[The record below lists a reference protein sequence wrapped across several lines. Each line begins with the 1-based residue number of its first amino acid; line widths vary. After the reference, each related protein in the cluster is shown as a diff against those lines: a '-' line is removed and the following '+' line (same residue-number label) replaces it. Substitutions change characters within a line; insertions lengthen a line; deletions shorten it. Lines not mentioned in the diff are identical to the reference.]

1 MFHNDQTEA
10 PLFYFSQLAEIPRD
24 SGKEKAVSDFL
35 LNWAMERGLE
45 AHQDAVWNLVIK
57 KPGSAGREA
66 EEPVILQAHLDMVC
80 EKDSTSTH
88 NFDTDSIPLRM
99 EGDWLTSAAGTTL
112 GSDDGI
118 GVAYIMAVLADETLS
133 HPPIEALLTVQEEST
148 FAGAANVDWS
158 LLLGKRLINLDQSV
172 ENEVLCGAC
181 GGTGMQMRVSLV
193 QGPIPKGFRTMRVTI
208 SGLEG
213 GHSGEDI
220 HRGRGS
226 AIALLARGLQSCKE
240 KLQSR
245 EDELQGSKT
254 DERSELRIVEFTGG
268 TSRLA
273 ISREASAVFAIAKE
287 NVVSCEQLWSELEQ
301 QWKKEYET
309 TAKRLC
315 VQVQTGTKES
325 DCCKTEKQNCEEA
338 ATGAVSRAGDAEA
351 CYTMESSEKILAAL
365 RLFPDG
371 IQQMNGTFPGTVE
384 SSNNLGIVRTKE
396 TELILTAEARG
407 AYASTIEAIR
417 QKVSCLADLLGGTCE
432 FFAAYVP
439 WEYRSDSP
447 LRRLAMDTY
456 REAFRTELKPVVVH
470 AGIECGFFLQAKPEL
485 DAISIGPTAQYF
497 HSPKERLQISSTLR
511 EWMFLKELLE
521 RM

>member
-35 LNWAMERGLE
+35 LNWARERGLE
-45 AHQDAVWNLVIK
+45 AHQDEVWNLIIK
-57 KPGSAGREA
+57 KPGSAGRES

-80 EKDSTSTH
+80 EKDLTSTH
-88 NFDTDSIPLRM
+88 NFETDPIPLRM

-158 LLLGKRLINLDQSV
+158 RLLGKRLINLDQSV

-181 GGTGMQMRVSLV
+181 GGTGMQMRVLLV
-193 QGPIPKGFRTMRVTI
+193 QEPIPAGFQTMKVTI

-240 KLQSR
+240 NVH
-245 EDELQGSKT
+245 G
-254 DERSELRIVEFTGG
+254 LRIVEFTGG

-273 ISREASAVFAIAKE
+273 ISREAGTVFAIAE
-287 NVVSCEQLWSELEQ
+287 TDVEACEQLWSELEQ

-309 TAKRLC
+309 TAKRLH

-325 DCCKTEKQNCEEA
+325 NDCGTKKQ
-338 ATGAVSRAGDAEA
+338 S
-351 CYTMESSEKILAAL
+351 CYTAESGEKILAAL

-384 SSNNLGIVRTKE
+384 SSNNLGIVRTEE
-396 TELILTAEARG
+396 TELVLTAEARG

-417 QKVSCLADLLGGTCE
+417 QKVLCLADLLGGTCE

-497 HSPKERLQISSTLR
+497 HSPKERLQVSSTLR

-521 RM
+521 RI

>member
-35 LNWAMERGLE
+35 LNWALERGLD
-45 AHQDAVWNLVIK
+45 AYQDAVWNLIIK

-80 EKDSTSTH
+80 EKDSTSRH
-88 NFDTDSIPLRM
+88 NFETDPIPLRM

-181 GGTGMQMRVSLV
+181 GGTGMQMRVPLV
-193 QGPIPKGFRTMRVTI
+193 QEPIPEDFQTMRVTI

-240 KLQSR
+240 NLHG
-245 EDELQGSKT
+245 LQGSKA
-254 DERSELRIVEFTGG
+254 DGRSKLRIVEFTGG

-273 ISREASAVFAIAKE
+273 ISREAGTVFAIAKTDVE
-287 NVVSCEQLWSELEQ
+287 ACEQLWSELEQ

-309 TAKRLC
+309 TAKRLH
-315 VQVQTGTKES
+315 VQVQTGTNEPN
-325 DCCKTEKQNCEEA
+325 DCKTKKQ
-338 ATGAVSRAGDAEA
+338 S
-351 CYTMESSEKILAAL
+351 CYTAESGEKILAAL

-384 SSNNLGIVRTKE
+384 SSNNLGIVRTEE
-396 TELILTAEARG
+396 TELVMTAEARG

-417 QKVSCLADLLGGTCE
+417 QKVLCLADLLGGTCE

-470 AGIECGFFLQAKPEL
+470 AGIECGFFLQAKPDL

-497 HSPKERLQISSTLR
+497 HSPKERLQVSSTLR

>member
-35 LNWAMERGLE
+35 LNWALERGLD
-45 AHQDAVWNLVIK
+45 AYQDAVWNLIIK

-80 EKDSTSTH
+80 EKDSTSRH
-88 NFDTDSIPLRM
+88 NFETDPIPLRM

-181 GGTGMQMRVSLV
+181 GGTGMQMRVPLV
-193 QGPIPKGFRTMRVTI
+193 QEPIPEDFQTMRVTI

-240 KLQSR
+240 NLHGV
-245 EDELQGSKT
+245 QGSKA
-254 DERSELRIVEFTGG
+254 DGRSKLRIVEFTGG

-273 ISREASAVFAIAKE
+273 ISREAGTVFAIAKTDVE
-287 NVVSCEQLWSELEQ
+287 ACEQLWSELEQ

-309 TAKRLC
+309 TAKRLH

-325 DCCKTEKQNCEEA
+325 NDCKTKKQ
-338 ATGAVSRAGDAEA
+338 S
-351 CYTMESSEKILAAL
+351 CYTAESGEKILAAL

-384 SSNNLGIVRTKE
+384 SSNNLGIVRTEE
-396 TELILTAEARG
+396 TELVMTAEARG

-417 QKVSCLADLLGGTCE
+417 QKVLCLADLLGGTCE

-470 AGIECGFFLQAKPEL
+470 AGIECGFFLQAKPDL

-497 HSPKERLQISSTLR
+497 HSPKERLQVSSTLR

>member
-35 LNWAMERGLE
+35 LNWALERGLD
-45 AHQDAVWNLVIK
+45 AYQDAVWNLIIK
-57 KPGSAGREA
+57 KPGSVGREA

-80 EKDSTSTH
+80 EKDSTSRH
-88 NFDTDSIPLRM
+88 NFETDPIPLRM

-158 LLLGKRLINLDQSV
+158 LLSGKRLINLDQSV

-181 GGTGMQMRVSLV
+181 GGTGMQMRVPLV
-193 QGPIPKGFRTMRVTI
+193 QEPIPEDFQTMRVTI

-240 KLQSR
+240 NLHGV
-245 EDELQGSKT
+245 QGSKA
-254 DERSELRIVEFTGG
+254 DGRSKLRIVEFTGG

-273 ISREASAVFAIAKE
+273 ISREAGTVFAIAKTDVE
-287 NVVSCEQLWSELEQ
+287 ACEQLWSELEQ

-309 TAKRLC
+309 TAERLH

-325 DCCKTEKQNCEEA
+325 NDCKTKKQ
-338 ATGAVSRAGDAEA
+338 S
-351 CYTMESSEKILAAL
+351 CYTAESGEKILAAL

-384 SSNNLGIVRTKE
+384 SSNNLGIVRTEE
-396 TELILTAEARG
+396 TELVMTAEARG

-417 QKVSCLADLLGGTCE
+417 QKVLCLADLLGGTCE

-470 AGIECGFFLQAKPEL
+470 AGIECGFFLQAKPDL

-497 HSPKERLQISSTLR
+497 HSPKERLQVSSTLR

>member
-35 LNWAMERGLE
+35 LNWALERGLD
-45 AHQDAVWNLVIK
+45 AYQDAVWNLIIK

-80 EKDSTSTH
+80 EKDSTSRH
-88 NFDTDSIPLRM
+88 NFETDPIPLRM

-181 GGTGMQMRVSLV
+181 GGTGMQMRVPLV
-193 QGPIPKGFRTMRVTI
+193 QEPIPEDFQTMRVTI

-240 KLQSR
+240 NLHGVR
-245 EDELQGSKT
+245 GSKA
-254 DERSELRIVEFTGG
+254 DGRSKLRIVEFTGG

-273 ISREASAVFAIAKE
+273 ISREAGTVFAIAKTDVE
-287 NVVSCEQLWSELEQ
+287 VCEQLWSELEQ

-309 TAKRLC
+309 TAKRLH

-325 DCCKTEKQNCEEA
+325 NDCKTKKQ
-338 ATGAVSRAGDAEA
+338 S
-351 CYTMESSEKILAAL
+351 CYTAESGEKILAAL

-384 SSNNLGIVRTKE
+384 SSNNLGIVRTEE
-396 TELILTAEARG
+396 TELVMTAEARG

-417 QKVSCLADLLGGTCE
+417 QKVLCLADLLGGTCE

-470 AGIECGFFLQAKPEL
+470 AGIECGFFLQAKPDL

-497 HSPKERLQISSTLR
+497 HSPKERLQVSSTLR

>member
-35 LNWAMERGLE
+35 LSWARERGLD
-45 AHQDAVWNLVIK
+45 AYQDMVWNLILK
-57 KPGSAGREA
+57 KPGSAGRES

-88 NFDTDSIPLRM
+88 NFETDPIPLRM

-148 FAGAANVDWS
+148 FAGAAHVDWS
-158 LLLGKRLINLDQSV
+158 RLLGKRLINLDQSV

-181 GGTGMQMRVSLV
+181 GGTGMQMRVPLV
-193 QGPIPKGFRTMRVTI
+193 QELVPAGFQMIKVTV

-226 AIALLARGLQSCKE
+226 AIALLARGLQSCRANG
-240 KLQSR
+240 LL
-245 EDELQGSKT
+245 ELQ
-254 DERSELRIVEFTGG
+254 LVEFTGG

-273 ISREASAVFAIAKE
+273 ISREASAVFAIAE
-287 NVVSCEQLWSELEQ
+287 TSVELCGQLWSELEQ

-309 TAKRLC
+309 TAKRLH
-315 VQVQTGTKES
+315 VQVQTGTGKRKE
-325 DCCKTEKQNCEEA
+325 
-338 ATGAVSRAGDAEA
+338 
-351 CYTMESSEKILAAL
+351 CYTAESSKKILAAL
-365 RLFPDG
+365 TLFPDG

-384 SSNNLGIVRTKE
+384 SSNNLGIVRTE
-396 TELILTAEARG
+396 SAELILTAEARG

-417 QKVSCLADLLGGTCE
+417 QRVLCLATLLGGTCE

-497 HSPKERLQISSTLR
+497 HSPKERLQVSSTLR

>member
-35 LNWAMERGLE
+35 LNWALERGLD
-45 AHQDAVWNLVIK
+45 AYQDAVWNLIIK

-80 EKDSTSTH
+80 EKDSTSRH
-88 NFDTDSIPLRM
+88 NFETDPIPLRM

-181 GGTGMQMRVSLV
+181 GGTGMQMRVPLV
-193 QGPIPKGFRTMRVTI
+193 QEPIPEDFQTMRVTI

-240 KLQSR
+240 NLHG
-245 EDELQGSKT
+245 LQGSKA
-254 DERSELRIVEFTGG
+254 DGRSKLRIVEFTGG

-273 ISREASAVFAIAKE
+273 ISREAGTVFAIAKTDVE
-287 NVVSCEQLWSELEQ
+287 ACEQLWSELEQ

-309 TAKRLC
+309 TAKRLH

-325 DCCKTEKQNCEEA
+325 NDCKTKKQ
-338 ATGAVSRAGDAEA
+338 S
-351 CYTMESSEKILAAL
+351 CYTAESGEKILAAL

-384 SSNNLGIVRTKE
+384 SSNNLGIVRTEE
-396 TELILTAEARG
+396 TELVMTAEARG

-417 QKVSCLADLLGGTCE
+417 QKVLCLADLLGGTCE

-470 AGIECGFFLQAKPEL
+470 AGIECGFFLQAKPDL

-497 HSPKERLQISSTLR
+497 HSPKERLQVSSTLR

>member
-35 LNWAMERGLE
+35 LNWALERGLD
-45 AHQDAVWNLVIK
+45 AHQDEVWNLIIK

-80 EKDSTSTH
+80 EKDSTSRH
-88 NFDTDSIPLRM
+88 NFETDPIPLRM

-181 GGTGMQMRVSLV
+181 GGTGMQMRVPLV
-193 QGPIPKGFRTMRVTI
+193 QEPVPEGFQTMRVTI

-240 KLQSR
+240 NLHGVQGCEDGLQS
-245 EDELQGSKT
+245 SKA
-254 DERSELRIVEFTGG
+254 DGRSELRIVEFTGG

-273 ISREASAVFAIAKE
+273 ISREAGTVFAIAE
-287 NVVSCEQLWSELEQ
+287 TDVEACEQLWSELEQ

-309 TAKRLC
+309 TAKRLH

-325 DCCKTEKQNCEEA
+325 NDCGTKKQ
-338 ATGAVSRAGDAEA
+338 S
-351 CYTMESSEKILAAL
+351 CYTAESGEKILAAL

-384 SSNNLGIVRTKE
+384 SSNNLGIVRTEE
-396 TELILTAEARG
+396 TELVLTAEARG

-417 QKVSCLADLLGGTCE
+417 QKVLCLADLLGGTCE

-497 HSPKERLQISSTLR
+497 HSPKERLQVSSTLR

-521 RM
+521 RI

>member
-10 PLFYFSQLAEIPRD
+10 PLFYFSQLAEIPRY

-35 LNWAMERGLE
+35 LNWALERGLD
-45 AHQDAVWNLVIK
+45 AYQDAVWNLIIK

-80 EKDSTSTH
+80 EKDSTSRH
-88 NFDTDSIPLRM
+88 NFETDPIPLRM

-181 GGTGMQMRVSLV
+181 GGTGMQMRVPLV
-193 QGPIPKGFRTMRVTI
+193 QEPIPEDFQTMRVTI

-240 KLQSR
+240 NLHG
-245 EDELQGSKT
+245 LQGSKA
-254 DERSELRIVEFTGG
+254 DGRSKLRIVEFTGG

-273 ISREASAVFAIAKE
+273 ISREAGTVFAIAKTDVE
-287 NVVSCEQLWSELEQ
+287 ACEQLWSELEQ

-309 TAKRLC
+309 TAKRLH

-325 DCCKTEKQNCEEA
+325 NDCKTKKQ
-338 ATGAVSRAGDAEA
+338 S
-351 CYTMESSEKILAAL
+351 CYTAESGEKILAAL

-384 SSNNLGIVRTKE
+384 SSNNLGIVRTEE
-396 TELILTAEARG
+396 TELVMTAEARG

-417 QKVSCLADLLGGTCE
+417 QKVLCLADLLGGTCE

-470 AGIECGFFLQAKPEL
+470 AGIECGFFLQAKPDL

-497 HSPKERLQISSTLR
+497 HSPKERLQVSSTLR

>member
-35 LNWAMERGLE
+35 LNWARERGLD
-45 AHQDAVWNLVIK
+45 AYQDAVWNLIIK
-57 KPGSAGREA
+57 KPGSAGRES

-88 NFDTDSIPLRM
+88 NFETDPIPLRM

-158 LLLGKRLINLDQSV
+158 RLLGKRLINLDQSV

-181 GGTGMQMRVSLV
+181 GGTGMQMRVPLV
-193 QGPIPKGFRTMRVTI
+193 QEPIPAGFQTMKVTI

-240 KLQSR
+240 NLH
-245 EDELQGSKT
+245 G
-254 DERSELRIVEFTGG
+254 LRIEEFTGG

-273 ISREASAVFAIAKE
+273 ISREAGTVFAIAE
-287 NVVSCEQLWSELEQ
+287 TDVEACEQLWSELEQ

-309 TAKRLC
+309 TAKRLH

-325 DCCKTEKQNCEEA
+325 NDCGTKKQSCYA
-338 ATGAVSRAGDAEA
+338 AKSG
-351 CYTMESSEKILAAL
+351 EKILAAL

-384 SSNNLGIVRTKE
+384 SSNNLGIVRTE
-396 TELILTAEARG
+396 GAELILTAEARG
-407 AYASTIEAIR
+407 AYASTIEVIR
-417 QKVSCLADLLGGTCE
+417 QKVTCLASLLGGTCE

-497 HSPKERLQISSTLR
+497 HSPKERLQVSSTLR

>member
-10 PLFYFSQLAEIPRD
+10 PLFYFSQLTEIPRD

-35 LNWAMERGLE
+35 LNWALERRLD
-45 AHQDAVWNLVIK
+45 AYQDAVWNLIIK

-80 EKDSTSTH
+80 EKDSTSRH
-88 NFDTDSIPLRM
+88 NFETDPIPLRM

-118 GVAYIMAVLADETLS
+118 GVAYIMALLADETLS

-181 GGTGMQMRVSLV
+181 GGTGMQMRVPLV
-193 QGPIPKGFRTMRVTI
+193 QEPIPEDFQTMRVTI

-240 KLQSR
+240 NLHGV
-245 EDELQGSKT
+245 QGSKA
-254 DERSELRIVEFTGG
+254 DGRSKLRIVEFTGG

-273 ISREASAVFAIAKE
+273 ISREAGTVFAIAKTDVE
-287 NVVSCEQLWSELEQ
+287 ACEQLWSELEQ

-309 TAKRLC
+309 TAKRLH

-325 DCCKTEKQNCEEA
+325 NDCKTKKQ
-338 ATGAVSRAGDAEA
+338 S
-351 CYTMESSEKILAAL
+351 CYTAESGEKILAAL

-384 SSNNLGIVRTKE
+384 SSNNLGIVRTEE
-396 TELILTAEARG
+396 TELVMTAEARG

-417 QKVSCLADLLGGTCE
+417 QKVLCLADLLGGTCE

-470 AGIECGFFLQAKPEL
+470 AGIECGFFLQAKPDL

-497 HSPKERLQISSTLR
+497 HSPKERLQVSSTLR

>member
-35 LNWAMERGLE
+35 LNWALERGLD
-45 AHQDAVWNLVIK
+45 AYQDAVWNLIIK
-57 KPGSAGREA
+57 KTGSAGREA

-80 EKDSTSTH
+80 EKDSTSRH
-88 NFDTDSIPLRM
+88 NFETDPIPLRL

-181 GGTGMQMRVSLV
+181 GGTGMQMRVPLV
-193 QGPIPKGFRTMRVTI
+193 QEPIPEDFQTMRVTI

-226 AIALLARGLQSCKE
+226 ASALLARGLQSCKE
-240 KLQSR
+240 NLHG
-245 EDELQGSKT
+245 LQGSKA
-254 DERSELRIVEFTGG
+254 DGRSKLRIVEFTGG

-273 ISREASAVFAIAKE
+273 ISREAGTVFAIAKTDVE
-287 NVVSCEQLWSELEQ
+287 ACEQLWSELEQ

-309 TAKRLC
+309 TAKRLH

-325 DCCKTEKQNCEEA
+325 NDCKTKKQ
-338 ATGAVSRAGDAEA
+338 S
-351 CYTMESSEKILAAL
+351 CYTAESGEKILAAL

-384 SSNNLGIVRTKE
+384 SSNNLGIVRTEE
-396 TELILTAEARG
+396 TELVMTAEARG

-417 QKVSCLADLLGGTCE
+417 QKVLCLADLLGGTCE

-470 AGIECGFFLQAKPEL
+470 AGIECGFFLQAKPDL

-497 HSPKERLQISSTLR
+497 HSPKERLQVSSTLR

>member
-1 MFHNDQTEA
+1 M
-10 PLFYFSQLAEIPRD
+10 
-24 SGKEKAVSDFL
+24 
-35 LNWAMERGLE
+35 
-45 AHQDAVWNLVIK
+45 
-57 KPGSAGREA
+57 
-66 EEPVILQAHLDMVC
+66 
-80 EKDSTSTH
+80 
-88 NFDTDSIPLRM
+88 
-99 EGDWLTSAAGTTL
+99 
-112 GSDDGI
+112 
-118 GVAYIMAVLADETLS
+118 
-133 HPPIEALLTVQEEST
+133 
-148 FAGAANVDWS
+148 
-158 LLLGKRLINLDQSV
+158 

-181 GGTGMQMRVSLV
+181 GGTGMQMRVPLV
-193 QGPIPKGFRTMRVTI
+193 QEPIPEDFQTMRVTI

-240 KLQSR
+240 NLHG
-245 EDELQGSKT
+245 LQGSKA
-254 DERSELRIVEFTGG
+254 DGRSKLRIVEFTGG

-273 ISREASAVFAIAKE
+273 ISREAGTVFAIAKTDVE
-287 NVVSCEQLWSELEQ
+287 ACEQLWSELEQ

-309 TAKRLC
+309 TAKRLH

-325 DCCKTEKQNCEEA
+325 NDCKTKKQ
-338 ATGAVSRAGDAEA
+338 S
-351 CYTMESSEKILAAL
+351 CYTAESGEKILAAL

-384 SSNNLGIVRTKE
+384 SSNNLGIVRTEE
-396 TELILTAEARG
+396 TELVMTAEARG

-417 QKVSCLADLLGGTCE
+417 QKVLCLADLLGGTCE

-470 AGIECGFFLQAKPEL
+470 AGIECGFFLQAKPDL

-497 HSPKERLQISSTLR
+497 HSPKERLQVSSTLR

>member
-10 PLFYFSQLAEIPRD
+10 PLFYFSQLADIPRD

-35 LNWAMERGLE
+35 LNWALERGLD
-45 AHQDAVWNLVIK
+45 AYQDAVWNLIIK
-57 KPGSAGREA
+57 KTGSAGREA

-80 EKDSTSTH
+80 EKDSTSRH
-88 NFDTDSIPLRM
+88 NFETDPIPLRM

-181 GGTGMQMRVSLV
+181 GGTGMQMRVPLV
-193 QGPIPKGFRTMRVTI
+193 QEPIPEDFQTMRVTI

-226 AIALLARGLQSCKE
+226 ASALLARGLQSCKE
-240 KLQSR
+240 NLHG
-245 EDELQGSKT
+245 LQGSKA
-254 DERSELRIVEFTGG
+254 DGRSKLRIVEFTGG

-273 ISREASAVFAIAKE
+273 ISREAGTVFAIAKTDVE
-287 NVVSCEQLWSELEQ
+287 ACEQLWSELEQ

-309 TAKRLC
+309 TAKRLH

-325 DCCKTEKQNCEEA
+325 NDCKTKKQ
-338 ATGAVSRAGDAEA
+338 S
-351 CYTMESSEKILAAL
+351 CYTAESGEKILAAL

-384 SSNNLGIVRTKE
+384 SSNNLGIVRTEE
-396 TELILTAEARG
+396 TELVMTAEARG

-417 QKVSCLADLLGGTCE
+417 QKVLCLADLLGGTCE

-470 AGIECGFFLQAKPEL
+470 AGIECGFFLQAKPDL

-497 HSPKERLQISSTLR
+497 HSPKERLQVSSTLR

>member
-35 LNWAMERGLE
+35 LNWALERGLD
-45 AHQDAVWNLVIK
+45 AYQDAVWNLIIK

-80 EKDSTSTH
+80 EKDSTSRH
-88 NFDTDSIPLRM
+88 NFETDPIPLRM

-181 GGTGMQMRVSLV
+181 GGTGMQMRVPLV
-193 QGPIPKGFRTMRVTI
+193 QEPIPEDFQTMRVTI

-226 AIALLARGLQSCKE
+226 AIALLARGLQSYKE
-240 KLQSR
+240 NLHG
-245 EDELQGSKT
+245 LQGSKA
-254 DERSELRIVEFTGG
+254 DGRSKLRIVEFTGG

-273 ISREASAVFAIAKE
+273 ISREAGTVFAIAKTDVE
-287 NVVSCEQLWSELEQ
+287 ACEQLWSELEQ

-309 TAKRLC
+309 TAKRLH

-325 DCCKTEKQNCEEA
+325 NDCKTKKQ
-338 ATGAVSRAGDAEA
+338 S
-351 CYTMESSEKILAAL
+351 CYTAESGEKILAAL

-384 SSNNLGIVRTKE
+384 SSNNLGIVRTEE
-396 TELILTAEARG
+396 TELVMTAEARG

-417 QKVSCLADLLGGTCE
+417 QKVLCLADLLGGTCE

-470 AGIECGFFLQAKPEL
+470 AGIECGFFLQAKPDL

-497 HSPKERLQISSTLR
+497 HSPKERLQVSSTLR

>member
-35 LNWAMERGLE
+35 LNWALERGLD
-45 AHQDAVWNLVIK
+45 AYQDAVWNLIIK

-80 EKDSTSTH
+80 EKDSTSRH
-88 NFDTDSIPLRM
+88 NFETDPIPLRM

-181 GGTGMQMRVSLV
+181 GGTGMQMRVPLV
-193 QGPIPKGFRTMRVTI
+193 QEPIPEDFQTMRVTI

-240 KLQSR
+240 NLHG
-245 EDELQGSKT
+245 LQGSKA
-254 DERSELRIVEFTGG
+254 DGRSKLRIVEFTGG

-273 ISREASAVFAIAKE
+273 ISREAGTVFAIAKTDVE
-287 NVVSCEQLWSELEQ
+287 ACEQLWSELEQ

-309 TAKRLC
+309 TAKRLH

-325 DCCKTEKQNCEEA
+325 NDCKTKKQ
-338 ATGAVSRAGDAEA
+338 S
-351 CYTMESSEKILAAL
+351 CYTAESGEKILAAL

-384 SSNNLGIVRTKE
+384 SSNNLGIVRTEE
-396 TELILTAEARG
+396 TELVMTAEARG

-417 QKVSCLADLLGGTCE
+417 QKVLCLADLLGGTCE

-470 AGIECGFFLQAKPEL
+470 AGIEWGFFLQAKPDL

-497 HSPKERLQISSTLR
+497 HSPKERLQVSSTLR

>member
-35 LNWAMERGLE
+35 LNWALERGLD
-45 AHQDAVWNLVIK
+45 AYQDAVWNLIIK

-80 EKDSTSTH
+80 EKDSTSRH
-88 NFDTDSIPLRM
+88 NFETDPIPLRM

-181 GGTGMQMRVSLV
+181 GGTGMQMRVPLV
-193 QGPIPKGFRTMRVTI
+193 QEPIPEDFQTMRVTI

-240 KLQSR
+240 NLHG
-245 EDELQGSKT
+245 LQGSKA
-254 DERSELRIVEFTGG
+254 DGRSELRIVEFTGG

-273 ISREASAVFAIAKE
+273 ISREAGTVFAIAKTDVE
-287 NVVSCEQLWSELEQ
+287 ACEQLWSELEQ

-309 TAKRLC
+309 TAKRLH

-325 DCCKTEKQNCEEA
+325 NDCKTKKQ
-338 ATGAVSRAGDAEA
+338 S
-351 CYTMESSEKILAAL
+351 CYTAESGEKILAAL

-384 SSNNLGIVRTKE
+384 SSNNLGIVRTEE
-396 TELILTAEARG
+396 TELVMTAEARG

-417 QKVSCLADLLGGTCE
+417 QKVLCLADLLGGTCE

-470 AGIECGFFLQAKPEL
+470 AGIECGFFLQAKPDL

-497 HSPKERLQISSTLR
+497 HSPKERLQVSSTLR

>member
-35 LNWAMERGLE
+35 LKWALERGLD
-45 AHQDAVWNLVIK
+45 AHQDEVWNLIIK

-80 EKDSTSTH
+80 EKDSTSRH
-88 NFDTDSIPLRM
+88 NFETDPIPLRM

-181 GGTGMQMRVSLV
+181 GGTGMQMRVPLV
-193 QGPIPKGFRTMRVTI
+193 QEPVPEGFQTMRVTI

-240 KLQSR
+240 NLHG
-245 EDELQGSKT
+245 LQGSKA
-254 DERSELRIVEFTGG
+254 DGRSKLRIVEFTGG

-273 ISREASAVFAIAKE
+273 ISREAGTVFAIAE
-287 NVVSCEQLWSELEQ
+287 TDVEACEQLWSELEQ

-309 TAKRLC
+309 TAKRLH

-325 DCCKTEKQNCEEA
+325 NDCKTKKQ
-338 ATGAVSRAGDAEA
+338 S
-351 CYTMESSEKILAAL
+351 CYTVESGEKILAAL

-384 SSNNLGIVRTKE
+384 SSNNLGIVRTEE
-396 TELILTAEARG
+396 TELVLTAEARG

-417 QKVSCLADLLGGTCE
+417 QKVLCLADLLGGTCE

-497 HSPKERLQISSTLR
+497 HSPKERLQVSSTLR

-521 RM
+521 RI

>member
-35 LNWAMERGLE
+35 LNWALERGLD
-45 AHQDAVWNLVIK
+45 AYQDAVWNLIIK

-80 EKDSTSTH
+80 EKDSTSRH
-88 NFDTDSIPLRM
+88 NFETDPIPLRM

-181 GGTGMQMRVSLV
+181 GGTGMQMRVPLV
-193 QGPIPKGFRTMRVTI
+193 QEPIPEDFQTMRVTI

-240 KLQSR
+240 NLHG
-245 EDELQGSKT
+245 LQGSKA
-254 DERSELRIVEFTGG
+254 DGRSKLRIVEFTGG

-273 ISREASAVFAIAKE
+273 ISREAGTVFASAKTDVE
-287 NVVSCEQLWSELEQ
+287 ACEQLWSELEQ

-309 TAKRLC
+309 TAKRLH

-325 DCCKTEKQNCEEA
+325 NDCKTKKQ
-338 ATGAVSRAGDAEA
+338 S
-351 CYTMESSEKILAAL
+351 CYTAESGEKILAAL

-384 SSNNLGIVRTKE
+384 SSNNLGIVRTEE
-396 TELILTAEARG
+396 TELVMTAEARG

-417 QKVSCLADLLGGTCE
+417 QKVLCLADLLGGTCE

-470 AGIECGFFLQAKPEL
+470 AGIECGFFLQAKPDL

-497 HSPKERLQISSTLR
+497 HSPKERLQVSSTLR

>member
-35 LNWAMERGLE
+35 LNWALERGLD
-45 AHQDAVWNLVIK
+45 AYQDAVWNLIIK

-80 EKDSTSTH
+80 EKDSTSRH
-88 NFDTDSIPLRM
+88 NFETDPIPLRM

-181 GGTGMQMRVSLV
+181 GGTGMQMRVPLV
-193 QGPIPKGFRTMRVTI
+193 QEPIPEDFQTMRVTI

-240 KLQSR
+240 NLHGVQGC
-245 EDELQGSKT
+245 EDGLQGSKV
-254 DERSELRIVEFTGG
+254 DGRSKLRIVEFTGG

-273 ISREASAVFAIAKE
+273 ISREAGTVFAIAKTDVE
-287 NVVSCEQLWSELEQ
+287 ACEQLWSELEQ

-309 TAKRLC
+309 TAKRLH

-325 DCCKTEKQNCEEA
+325 NDCKTKKQ
-338 ATGAVSRAGDAEA
+338 S
-351 CYTMESSEKILAAL
+351 CYTAESGEKILAAL

-384 SSNNLGIVRTKE
+384 SSNNLGIVRTEE
-396 TELILTAEARG
+396 TELVMTAEARG

-417 QKVSCLADLLGGTCE
+417 QKVLCLADLLGGTCE

-497 HSPKERLQISSTLR
+497 HSPKERLQVSSTLR

>member
-35 LNWAMERGLE
+35 LNWALERGLE
-45 AHQDAVWNLVIK
+45 AHQDAVWNLIIK
-57 KPGSAGREA
+57 KPGSAGRES

-88 NFDTDSIPLRM
+88 NFETDPIPRRM

-158 LLLGKRLINLDQSV
+158 RLLGKRLINLDQSV

-181 GGTGMQMRVSLV
+181 GGTGMQMRVPLV
-193 QGPIPKGFRTMRVTI
+193 QEPIPAGFQTMKVTI

-240 KLQSR
+240 NLH
-245 EDELQGSKT
+245 G
-254 DERSELRIVEFTGG
+254 LRIEEFTGG

-273 ISREASAVFAIAKE
+273 ISREASAVFAIAKTDVE
-287 NVVSCEQLWSELEQ
+287 LCGQLWGELEQ

-309 TAKRLC
+309 TAKRLH

-325 DCCKTEKQNCEEA
+325 DCCEAEKWNYVEA
-338 ATGAVSRAGDAEA
+338 VTGEVSRVGDAEI
-351 CYTMESSEKILAAL
+351 CYTTESSEKVLAAL
-365 RLFPDG
+365 TLFPDG

-384 SSNNLGIVRTKE
+384 SSNNLGIVRTEE
-396 TELILTAEARG
+396 TELVLTAEARG

-417 QKVSCLADLLGGTCE
+417 QKVLCLADLLGGTCE

-497 HSPKERLQISSTLR
+497 HSPKESLQVSSTLR

-521 RM
+521 RI

>member
-35 LNWAMERGLE
+35 LNWARERGLD
-45 AHQDAVWNLVIK
+45 AYQDAVWNLIIK
-57 KPGSAGREA
+57 KPGSAGRES

-88 NFDTDSIPLRM
+88 NFETDPIPLRM

-118 GVAYIMAVLADETLS
+118 GVAYIMAVLAGETLS

-181 GGTGMQMRVSLV
+181 GGTGMQMRVPLV
-193 QGPIPKGFRTMRVTI
+193 QEPVPEGFQTMRVTI

-240 KLQSR
+240 NLHGVQGCEDGLQS
-245 EDELQGSKT
+245 SKA
-254 DERSELRIVEFTGG
+254 DGRSELRIVEFTGG
-268 TSRLA
+268 TS
-273 ISREASAVFAIAKE
+273 
-287 NVVSCEQLWSELEQ
+287 
-301 QWKKEYET
+301 
-309 TAKRLC
+309 
-315 VQVQTGTKES
+315 
-325 DCCKTEKQNCEEA
+325 
-338 ATGAVSRAGDAEA
+338 
-351 CYTMESSEKILAAL
+351 
-365 RLFPDG
+365 
-371 IQQMNGTFPGTVE
+371 
-384 SSNNLGIVRTKE
+384 
-396 TELILTAEARG
+396 
-407 AYASTIEAIR
+407 
-417 QKVSCLADLLGGTCE
+417 
-432 FFAAYVP
+432 
-439 WEYRSDSP
+439 
-447 LRRLAMDTY
+447 
-456 REAFRTELKPVVVH
+456 
-470 AGIECGFFLQAKPEL
+470 
-485 DAISIGPTAQYF
+485 
-497 HSPKERLQISSTLR
+497 
-511 EWMFLKELLE
+511 
-521 RM
+521 

>member
-35 LNWAMERGLE
+35 LNWALERGLD
-45 AHQDAVWNLVIK
+45 AYQDAVWNLIIK

-80 EKDSTSTH
+80 EKDSTSRH
-88 NFDTDSIPLRM
+88 NFETDPIPLRM

-181 GGTGMQMRVSLV
+181 GGTGMQMRVPLV
-193 QGPIPKGFRTMRVTI
+193 QEPIPEDFQTMRVTI

-240 KLQSR
+240 NLHG
-245 EDELQGSKT
+245 LQGSKA
-254 DERSELRIVEFTGG
+254 DGRSKLRIVEFTGG

-273 ISREASAVFAIAKE
+273 ISREAGTVFAIAKTDVE
-287 NVVSCEQLWSELEQ
+287 ACEQLWSELEQ

-309 TAKRLC
+309 TAKRLH
-315 VQVQTGTKES
+315 VQVQTGTNES
-325 DCCKTEKQNCEEA
+325 TDCKTKKQ
-338 ATGAVSRAGDAEA
+338 S
-351 CYTMESSEKILAAL
+351 CYTAESGEKILAAL

-384 SSNNLGIVRTKE
+384 SSNNLGIVRTEE
-396 TELILTAEARG
+396 TELVMTAEARG

-417 QKVSCLADLLGGTCE
+417 QKVLCLADLLGGTCE

-470 AGIECGFFLQAKPEL
+470 AGIECGFFLQAKPDL

-497 HSPKERLQISSTLR
+497 HSPKERLQVSSTLR

>member
-35 LNWAMERGLE
+35 LNWALERGLD
-45 AHQDAVWNLVIK
+45 AYQDAVWNLIIK

-80 EKDSTSTH
+80 EKDSTSRH
-88 NFDTDSIPLRM
+88 NFETDPIPLRM

-181 GGTGMQMRVSLV
+181 GGTGMQMRVPLV
-193 QGPIPKGFRTMRVTI
+193 QEPIPEDFQTMRVTI

-240 KLQSR
+240 NLHG
-245 EDELQGSKT
+245 LQGSKA
-254 DERSELRIVEFTGG
+254 DGRSKLRIVEFTGG

-273 ISREASAVFAIAKE
+273 ISREAGTVFAIAKTDVE
-287 NVVSCEQLWSELEQ
+287 ACEQLWSELEQ

-309 TAKRLC
+309 TAKRLH

-325 DCCKTEKQNCEEA
+325 NDCKTKKQ
-338 ATGAVSRAGDAEA
+338 S
-351 CYTMESSEKILAAL
+351 CYTAESGEKILAAL

-384 SSNNLGIVRTKE
+384 STNNLGIVRTEE
-396 TELILTAEARG
+396 TELVMTAEARG

-417 QKVSCLADLLGGTCE
+417 QKVLCLADLLGGTCE

-470 AGIECGFFLQAKPEL
+470 AGIECGFFLQAKPDL

-497 HSPKERLQISSTLR
+497 HSPKERLQVSSTLR

>member
-35 LNWAMERGLE
+35 LNWALERGLD
-45 AHQDAVWNLVIK
+45 AYQDAVWNLIIK

-80 EKDSTSTH
+80 EKDSTSRH
-88 NFDTDSIPLRM
+88 NFETDPIPLRM
-99 EGDWLTSAAGTTL
+99 EGDWLTSAAGTTR

-181 GGTGMQMRVSLV
+181 GGTGMQMRVPLV
-193 QGPIPKGFRTMRVTI
+193 QEPIPEDFQTMRVTI

-240 KLQSR
+240 NLHG
-245 EDELQGSKT
+245 LQGSKA
-254 DERSELRIVEFTGG
+254 DGRSKLRIVEFTGG

-273 ISREASAVFAIAKE
+273 ISREAGTVFAIAKTDVE
-287 NVVSCEQLWSELEQ
+287 ACEQLWSELEQ

-309 TAKRLC
+309 TAKRLH

-325 DCCKTEKQNCEEA
+325 NDCKTKKQ
-338 ATGAVSRAGDAEA
+338 S
-351 CYTMESSEKILAAL
+351 CYTAESGEKILAAL

-384 SSNNLGIVRTKE
+384 SSNNLGIVRTEE
-396 TELILTAEARG
+396 TELVMTAEARG

-417 QKVSCLADLLGGTCE
+417 QKVLCLADLLGGTCE

-470 AGIECGFFLQAKPEL
+470 AGIECGFFLQAKPDL

-497 HSPKERLQISSTLR
+497 HSPKERLQVSSTLR

>member
-35 LNWAMERGLE
+35 LNWALERGLD
-45 AHQDAVWNLVIK
+45 AYQDAVWNLIIK

-80 EKDSTSTH
+80 EKDSTSRH
-88 NFDTDSIPLRM
+88 NFETDPIPLRM

-181 GGTGMQMRVSLV
+181 GGTGMQMRVPLV
-193 QGPIPKGFRTMRVTI
+193 QEPIPEDFQTMRVTI

-240 KLQSR
+240 NLHGV
-245 EDELQGSKT
+245 QGSKA
-254 DERSELRIVEFTGG
+254 DGRSKLRIVEFTGG

-273 ISREASAVFAIAKE
+273 ISREAGTVFAIAKTDVE
-287 NVVSCEQLWSELEQ
+287 VCEQLWSELEQ

-309 TAKRLC
+309 TAKRLH

-325 DCCKTEKQNCEEA
+325 NDCKTKKQ
-338 ATGAVSRAGDAEA
+338 S
-351 CYTMESSEKILAAL
+351 CYTAESGEKILAAL

-384 SSNNLGIVRTKE
+384 SSNNLGIVRTEE
-396 TELILTAEARG
+396 TELIMTAEARG

-417 QKVSCLADLLGGTCE
+417 QKVLCLADLLGGTCE

-470 AGIECGFFLQAKPEL
+470 AGIECGFFLQAKPDL

-497 HSPKERLQISSTLR
+497 HSPKERLQVSSTLR

>member
-35 LNWAMERGLE
+35 LNWALERGLD
-45 AHQDAVWNLVIK
+45 AYQDAVWNLIIK

-80 EKDSTSTH
+80 EKDSTSRH
-88 NFDTDSIPLRM
+88 NFETDPIPLRM

-172 ENEVLCGAC
+172 DNEVLCGAC
-181 GGTGMQMRVSLV
+181 GGTGMQMRVPLV
-193 QGPIPKGFRTMRVTI
+193 QEPIPEDFQTMRVTI

-240 KLQSR
+240 NLHG
-245 EDELQGSKT
+245 LQGSKA
-254 DERSELRIVEFTGG
+254 DGRSKLRIVEFTGG

-273 ISREASAVFAIAKE
+273 ISREAGTVFAIAKTDVE
-287 NVVSCEQLWSELEQ
+287 ACEQLWSELEQ

-309 TAKRLC
+309 TAKRLH

-325 DCCKTEKQNCEEA
+325 NDCKTKKQ
-338 ATGAVSRAGDAEA
+338 S
-351 CYTMESSEKILAAL
+351 CYTAESGEKILAAL

-384 SSNNLGIVRTKE
+384 SSNNLGIVRTEE
-396 TELILTAEARG
+396 TELVMTAEARG
-407 AYASTIEAIR
+407 ACASTIEAIR
-417 QKVSCLADLLGGTCE
+417 QKVLCLADLLGGTCE

-470 AGIECGFFLQAKPEL
+470 AGIECGFFLQAKPDL

-497 HSPKERLQISSTLR
+497 HSPKERLQVSSTLR

>member
-35 LNWAMERGLE
+35 LNWALERGLD
-45 AHQDAVWNLVIK
+45 AHQDAVWNLIIK

-80 EKDSTSTH
+80 EKDSTSRH
-88 NFDTDSIPLRM
+88 NFETDPIPLRM

-181 GGTGMQMRVSLV
+181 GGTGMQMRVPLV
-193 QGPIPKGFRTMRVTI
+193 QEPIPEDFQTMRVTI

-240 KLQSR
+240 NLHGVQGC
-245 EDELQGSKT
+245 EDGLQGSKV
-254 DERSELRIVEFTGG
+254 DRRSKLRIVEFTGG

-273 ISREASAVFAIAKE
+273 ISREAGTVFAIAKTDVE
-287 NVVSCEQLWSELEQ
+287 ACEQLWSELEQ

-309 TAKRLC
+309 TAKRLH

-325 DCCKTEKQNCEEA
+325 NDCKTKKQ
-338 ATGAVSRAGDAEA
+338 S
-351 CYTMESSEKILAAL
+351 CYTAGSGEKILAAL

-384 SSNNLGIVRTKE
+384 SSNNLGIVRTEE
-396 TELILTAEARG
+396 TELVMTAEARG

-417 QKVSCLADLLGGTCE
+417 QKVLCLADLLGGTCE

-470 AGIECGFFLQAKPEL
+470 AGIECGFFLQAKPDL

-497 HSPKERLQISSTLR
+497 HSPKERLQVSSTLR

>member
-35 LNWAMERGLE
+35 LNWALERGLD
-45 AHQDAVWNLVIK
+45 AYQDAVWNLISK

-80 EKDSTSTH
+80 EKDSTSRH
-88 NFDTDSIPLRM
+88 NFETDPIPLRM

-181 GGTGMQMRVSLV
+181 GGTGMQMRVPLV
-193 QGPIPKGFRTMRVTI
+193 QEPIPEDFQTMRVTI

-240 KLQSR
+240 NLHG
-245 EDELQGSKT
+245 LQGSKA
-254 DERSELRIVEFTGG
+254 DGRSKLRIVEFTGG

-273 ISREASAVFAIAKE
+273 ISREAGTVFAIAKTDVE
-287 NVVSCEQLWSELEQ
+287 ACEQLWSELEQ

-309 TAKRLC
+309 TAQRLHE
-315 VQVQTGTKES
+315 QVQTGTKES
-325 DCCKTEKQNCEEA
+325 NDCKTKKQ
-338 ATGAVSRAGDAEA
+338 S
-351 CYTMESSEKILAAL
+351 CYTAESGEKILAAL
-365 RLFPDG
+365 RLVPDG

-384 SSNNLGIVRTKE
+384 SSNNLGIVRTEE
-396 TELILTAEARG
+396 TELVMTAEARG

-417 QKVSCLADLLGGTCE
+417 QKVLCLADLLGGTCE

-470 AGIECGFFLQAKPEL
+470 AGIECGFFLQAKPDL

-497 HSPKERLQISSTLR
+497 HSPKERLQVSSTLR

>member
-35 LNWAMERGLE
+35 LNWALERGLD
-45 AHQDAVWNLVIK
+45 AYQDAVWNLIIK

-80 EKDSTSTH
+80 EKDSTSRH
-88 NFDTDSIPLRM
+88 NFETDPIPLRM

-181 GGTGMQMRVSLV
+181 GGTGMQMRVPLV
-193 QGPIPKGFRTMRVTI
+193 QEPIPEDFQTMRVTI

-240 KLQSR
+240 NLHG
-245 EDELQGSKT
+245 LQGSKA
-254 DERSELRIVEFTGG
+254 DGRSKLRIVEFTGG

-273 ISREASAVFAIAKE
+273 ISREAGTVFAISKTDVEA
-287 NVVSCEQLWSELEQ
+287 CEQLWSELEQ

-309 TAKRLC
+309 TAKRLH

-325 DCCKTEKQNCEEA
+325 NDCKTKKQ
-338 ATGAVSRAGDAEA
+338 S
-351 CYTMESSEKILAAL
+351 CYTAESGEKILAAL

-384 SSNNLGIVRTKE
+384 SSNNLGIVRTEE
-396 TELILTAEARG
+396 TELVMTAEARG

-417 QKVSCLADLLGGTCE
+417 QKVLCLADLLGGTCE

-470 AGIECGFFLQAKPEL
+470 AGIECGFFLQAKPDL

-497 HSPKERLQISSTLR
+497 HSPKERLQVSSTLR